1 MNHGDLIHNF
11 ILNILLNNSVILHD
25 GNYEA
30 ESPDELALLNGDFE
44 GNSFSNLEFSA
55 LASLGYSMAVQE
67 IDSTTVSFPNGQLM
81 KLVIRYLETLM
92 LFCLQNTKNYDFT
105 I

>member
-1 MNHGDLIHNF
+1 MNHGDLIYNF
-11 ILNILLNNSVILHD
+11 VLNILLNNSVILHN

-44 GNSFSNLEFSA
+44 GNSSSNFDFSA
-55 LASLGYSMAVQE
+55 LVSLGYSLAAQE
-67 IDSTTVSFPNGQLM
+67 LDSTTVSFPNGQLT

-92 LFCLQNTKNYDFT
+92 FSSSEYERL
-105 I
+105 